1 MCGRY
6 YRLEHGHID
15 VFHVKYLKAASCGP
29 YPNPVKLLPA
39 PVNEEEEEE
48 PEWELERILDRR
60 SRARKF
66 QYLVQYKGYTLLSDC
81 EWRPEAELR
90 ELAPDLLEEFQQA
103 YERKRDA
110 K

>member
-1 MCGRY
+1 MHKVG
-6 YRLEHGHID
+6 
-15 VFHVKYLKAASCGP
+15 
-29 YPNPVKLLPA
+29 LLTHSSRPRSRA

-90 ELAPDLLEEFQQA
+90 ELAPDLSALSPYQP
-103 YERKRDA
+103 
-110 K
+110 